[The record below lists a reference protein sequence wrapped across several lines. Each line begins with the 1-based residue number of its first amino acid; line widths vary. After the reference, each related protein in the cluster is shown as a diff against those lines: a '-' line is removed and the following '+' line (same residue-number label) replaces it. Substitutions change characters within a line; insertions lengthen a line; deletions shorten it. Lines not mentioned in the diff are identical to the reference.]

1 MQIRKIKKEIKKI
14 VTRRNMIILACV
26 IFMIC
31 LLCFFIF
38 KPTEIKTASGI
49 KVIETNMKENE
60 EITEEKAGKVAVKQ
74 FKKLGEK
81 SVKEDQVSIKKIARE
96 GEEYYYITSKENTL
110 EIQIKGGKIT
120 RVNSVLVEE

>member
-1 MQIRKIKKEIKKI
+1 MQIRKIKKKIKKI
-14 VTRRNMIILACV
+14 VTPRNMTILVCV
-26 IFMIC
+26 ILMVCF
-31 LLCFFIF
+31 LCFIF
-38 KPTEIKTASGI
+38 KPSETKTASGV
-49 KVIETNMKENE
+49 KVIETNVKEDE
-60 EITEEKAGKVAVKQ
+60 EITEEKACKVAVKQ

-81 SVKEDQVSIKKIARE
+81 DVKEDKVSIKKIARE